1 MSYYIVDEED
11 RILDGCNSPVA
22 AEIKAKEISRREGI
36 ITYVITE

>member
-11 RILDGCNSPVA
+11 HILDGCNSPVA

-36 ITYVITE
+36 VTYVITE